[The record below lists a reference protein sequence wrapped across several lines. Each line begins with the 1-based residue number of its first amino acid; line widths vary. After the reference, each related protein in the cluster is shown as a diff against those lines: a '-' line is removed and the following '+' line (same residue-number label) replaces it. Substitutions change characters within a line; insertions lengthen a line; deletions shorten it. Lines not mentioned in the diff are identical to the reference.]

1 VGEDVS
7 GPEVEFSCQ
16 SRPTTED
23 GLATGR
29 DGVRTH
35 DGTDDRL
42 DDDAGIPLA
51 GYYLQHDSTANMPLV
66 AAPKRRQWM
75 NDSPARRPYYCL
87 PMALA
92 NQAGWFLLNT
102 HTFKVR
108 WSGEDGVDSLAIYYL
123 TGQRPFP
130 ASSTFGSGI
139 LTFQI
144 PYLFRTPP
152 GYNILVR
159 GPANCPKD
167 GAYPLEG
174 LVEAD
179 WSTATFTMNWQLTR
193 PNHTVVFEEH
203 EPIAMIVPQI
213 RGALENFRPELAPI
227 ETDEDLSARYSQW
240 AQSRRDFI
248 AAVRTHPT
256 DVDTNGMLQRHYYQG
271 VSVDGTPA
279 PEHQRSLRL
288 HPFREM
294 EAEAEADEV

>member
-1 VGEDVS
+1 MGEDVS
-7 GPEVEFSCQ
+7 GLEVEFSCQ
-16 SRPTTED
+16 SRPTSED

-29 DGVRTH
+29 DDARTQ

-42 DDDAGIPLA
+42 DDAGIPLV
-51 GYYLQHDSTANMPLV
+51 GYYLQPGTTPNMPLV

-102 HTFKVR
+102 HTFKAR
-108 WSGEDGVDSLAIYYL
+108 WSGEEGVDSLAIYYL

-130 ASSTFGSGI
+130 AISTFGSGI
-139 LTFQI
+139 LTIQI

-174 LVEAD
+174 LVETD

-203 EPIAMIVPQI
+203 EPIAMIVPQL
-213 RGALENFRPELAPI
+213 RDTLENFRPELRPI
-227 ETDEDLSARYSQW
+227 ETDEELSTRHSQW

-248 AAVRTHPT
+248 AAVRMMPPACGVALGLDRLVMLATGATHIEQVMWSP
-256 DVDTNGMLQRHYYQG
+256 V
-271 VSVDGTPA
+271 
-279 PEHQRSLRL
+279 
-288 HPFREM
+288 
-294 EAEAEADEV
+294 ADL